1 MLSVDVTIDRSDFS
15 LRVRQDLDARVTGVF
30 GPSGA
35 GKSTL
40 LGLLAGLQRTGRGRI
55 ELDGEV
61 LHDTTRR
68 AFVPPHRRR
77 IGMVFQD
84 ARLLPHLTVEG
95 NLRYGYR
102 LTPRRLRR
110 FDLSTIADMLE
121 ISQLLK
127 RGVADLSGG
136 EKQRVALGRAI
147 LTSPRLLLLDEP
159 FAALDTPLKQQII
172 PCLARV
178 LQVTGIPAL
187 LVSHRLEELL
197 SFTDRLLLLK
207 AGAVAGHGAY
217 RDLVLQRDPARLLCA
232 GGLTNVLHLPVD
244 RHCPGSGLTYLSW
257 PLGPDPHRRRAW
269 LRAPYTPGLRP
280 GETVRIA
287 LAGHDIALSMAPVET
302 ISMQNRLPGV
312 IREVVSVAGR
322 TVVIVDAGRELMVE
336 VTSRARQE
344 FDLRPGMRIWCLFKT
359 QALQRIGG
367 EWITDGQPTPNARP
381 AGSGEIRSPRCVRP
395 WGA

>member
-1 MLSVDVTIDRSDFS
+1 MLSIDVTLDRRDFS
-15 LRVRQDLDARVTGVF
+15 LRVRQELGACVTGVV

-40 LGLLAGLQRTGRGRI
+40 LGLVAGLERAGRGRI
-55 ELDGEV
+55 ELEGQV
-61 LHDTTRR
+61 LQDTTRR
-68 AFVPPHRRR
+68 VFVAPHRRR

-84 ARLLPHLTVEG
+84 ARLLPNLTVEG

-110 FDLSTIADMLE
+110 FDLSTIAEMLG
-121 ISQLLK
+121 IGHLLK

-159 FAALDTPLKQQII
+159 FAALDTPLKQQIV

-178 LQVTGIPAL
+178 LRVTGIPAL
-187 LVSHRLEELL
+187 LVSHSLEEVL

-217 RDLVLQRDPARLLCA
+217 RELVLRRESARLLCA

-244 RHCPGSGLTYLSW
+244 RHCPGSGLTYLNW
-257 PLGPDPHRRRAW
+257 PSGPDPHRRRTW
-269 LRAPYTPGLRP
+269 LRAPYPPGLRP
-280 GETVRIA
+280 GDTVRVA
-287 LAGHDIALSMAPVET
+287 LAGPDIALSMAPVET

-312 IREVVSVAGR
+312 VREVISVAGR

-367 EWITDGQPTPNARP
+367 EWITDGEPPPHTRH
-381 AGSGEIRSPRCVRP
+381 AGSGGIRRPPCVRP